1 MKAWEVHKRT
11 AWRSE
16 PCEDFDEKA
25 LDCRDAIEELK
36 ETESE
41 LYEQAFE
48 HISTMFDGIVGQLE
62 HFRNMMEGYVD
73 QTETA
78 GYIVS
83 QQYYSALIDNEEA
96 TLSQLNEERNQLIA
110 SLNDAVNSGA
120 ITKESEAWF
129 DMQNQINEINEA
141 IQDSTTSII
150 EFKNSIRDIEWDI
163 FDKLQDSISEITSE
177 SDFLIDLMSNDKLFS
192 DNGTITNQGKS
203 TMGLHGVNYNVY
215 MSQAD
220 EYRKEME
227 AIQAD
232 LSKDPSNQELI
243 ERRRELLELQQESIL
258 AAEDEKDAIKDLVED
273 GINAEL
279 DSLQDLIDKYLDA
292 IDSQKD
298 LYDYQNEIAEKQ
310 KDVAT
315 IEKQLMAYQGDDSEE
330 GAAKRQQ
337 LQNDLEDARADLE
350 ETQWDRAIDETG
362 KLLDQLYTDY
372 EATLNM
378 RLDNIDILLSDIV
391 NNVNME
397 AATIRDTLIS
407 ESDAVGYKMTD
418 SMNTIWNLANQVM
431 LDGNNKLVDGT
442 NKVVNVITLYGDK
455 FTSATTNVQ
464 TAINNL
470 KTLVQQAV
478 NDANARAQANI
489 TNTQKQQSQ
498 QTTTTKPPSSSNNSN
513 KTNTNSKQGNGR
525 PDVGDAVKYNSGK
538 YYYSS
543 DGLTPNGSQ
552 MLGQTVYIT
561 KINNADWA
569 TKPYHIARDKAGSR
583 PLGWVALNQI
593 SGYKSGI
600 KSATEDELAWTN
612 EGAPETIIRKKDGA
626 ILTRV
631 YPGDS
636 VYDNAAHNNLWSLAH
651 DPEKFI
657 ADNLKSDMVVP
668 NALTQTNQT
677 QNTINVTIPI
687 AKVQDYN
694 DFIKQLQSDSNAQKL
709 IQAMALNEVA
719 GRNKFGK
726 YAIKFS

>member
-1 MKAWEVHKRT
+1 MKTWEVHKRT
-11 AWRSE
+11 AWCSE
-16 PCEDFDEKA
+16 PCEGFDEKA

-41 LYEQAFE
+41 LYEQAFD

-83 QQYYSALIDNEEA
+83 QKYYTALIDNEEA
-96 TLSQLNEERNQLIA
+96 TLSRLNEERNQLIA
-110 SLNDAVNSGA
+110 SLNNAVNSGA

-129 DMQNQINEINEA
+129 DMQNQINEVNEA

-177 SDFLIDLMSNDKLFS
+177 SDFLIELMSNDKLFS
-192 DNGTITNQGKS
+192 DNGTITDQGKS

-232 LSKDPSNQELI
+232 LSKDPYNQELI

-258 AAEDEKDAIKDLVED
+258 AAEDEKQAIKDLVED

-279 DSLQDLIDKYLDA
+279 DSLQDLIDKYLDT
-292 IDSQKD
+292 IDSQRD
-298 LYDYQNEIAEKQ
+298 LYNYQNEIAEKQ
-310 KDVAT
+310 KDIAT
-315 IEKQLMAYQGDDSEE
+315 IEKQLAAYQGDDSEE

-626 ILTRV
+626 ILTRI

-709 IQAMALNEVA
+709 IQAMAFNEVA

-726 YAIKFS
+726 YAIKF

>member
-1 MKAWEVHKRT
+1 
-11 AWRSE
+11 
-16 PCEDFDEKA
+16 
-25 LDCRDAIEELK
+25 
-36 ETESE
+36 
-41 LYEQAFE
+41 
-48 HISTMFDGIVGQLE
+48 
-62 HFRNMMEGYVD
+62 
-73 QTETA
+73 
-78 GYIVS
+78 
-83 QQYYSALIDNEEA
+83 
-96 TLSQLNEERNQLIA
+96 
-110 SLNDAVNSGA
+110 
-120 ITKESEAWF
+120 
-129 DMQNQINEINEA
+129 
-141 IQDSTTSII
+141 
-150 EFKNSIRDIEWDI
+150 
-163 FDKLQDSISEITSE
+163 
-177 SDFLIDLMSNDKLFS
+177 
-192 DNGTITNQGKS
+192 
-203 TMGLHGVNYNVY
+203 
-215 MSQAD
+215 
-220 EYRKEME
+220 
-227 AIQAD
+227 
-232 LSKDPSNQELI
+232 
-243 ERRRELLELQQESIL
+243 
-258 AAEDEKDAIKDLVED
+258 
-273 GINAEL
+273 
-279 DSLQDLIDKYLDA
+279 
-292 IDSQKD
+292 
-298 LYDYQNEIAEKQ
+298 
-310 KDVAT
+310 
-315 IEKQLMAYQGDDSEE
+315 MAYQGDDSEE

-498 QTTTTKPPSSSNNSN
+498 QTTTTKSPSSSNNSN

>member
-1 MKAWEVHKRT
+1 MKTWEVHKRT
-11 AWRSE
+11 AWCSE
-16 PCEDFDEKA
+16 PCEGFDEKA

-41 LYEQAFE
+41 LYEQAFD

-83 QQYYSALIDNEEA
+83 QKYYTALIDNEEA

-232 LSKDPSNQELI
+232 LSKDPYNQELI

-258 AAEDEKDAIKDLVED
+258 AAEDEKQAIKDLVED

-279 DSLQDLIDKYLDA
+279 DSLQDLIDKYLDT
-292 IDSQKD
+292 IDSQRD
-298 LYDYQNEIAEKQ
+298 LYNYQNEIAEKQ
-310 KDVAT
+310 KDIAT
-315 IEKQLMAYQGDDSEE
+315 IEKQLAAYQGDDSEE

-470 KTLVQQAV
+470 KAFMQQAV
-478 NDANARAQANI
+478 NDANAKAQANV
-489 TNTQKQQSQ
+489 TTTQKQQSQ
-498 QTTTTKPPSSSNNSN
+498 QTTTKPSSNSSSAS
-513 KTNTNSKQGNGR
+513 KKNTNSKQGNGK

-569 TKPYHIARDKAGSR
+569 TKPYHIARDKAGSH

-593 SGYKSGI
+593 SGYRSGI
-600 KSATEDELAWTN
+600 KSVPEDEIAWTN
-612 EGAPETIIRKKDGA
+612 EGAPETIVRKDGSV
-626 ILTRV
+626 LTKL
-631 YPGDS
+631 YAGDS
-636 VYDNAAHNNLWSLAH
+636 VFDNEAHNNLWDMAH
-651 DPEKFI
+651 DPEEFI
-657 ADNLKSDMVVP
+657 TDNMKSNMVVP
-668 NALTQTNQT
+668 NTLTQTNQT
-677 QNTINVTIPI
+677 QNAINVTIPI

-709 IQAMALNEVA
+709 IQAMAFNEVA

-726 YAIKFS
+726 YAIKF